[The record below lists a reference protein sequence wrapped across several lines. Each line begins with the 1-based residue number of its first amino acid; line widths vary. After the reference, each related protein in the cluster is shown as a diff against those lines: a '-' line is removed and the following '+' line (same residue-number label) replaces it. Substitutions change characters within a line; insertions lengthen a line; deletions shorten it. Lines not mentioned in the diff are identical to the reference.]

1 MTSNNIQK
9 PSKKRPSVVIPDL
22 DDSEPSEGIF
32 SPEEKEDRSRNLTK
46 LVSMNTDEAK
56 EELQKSARGERKD
69 EPNAELLNYIKRE

>member
-1 MTSNNIQK
+1 MTSNNNQK
-9 PSKKRPSVVIPDL
+9 PSMKRPSLVIPDL

-56 EELQKSARGERKD
+56 
-69 EPNAELLNYIKRE
+69 